1 MRSFTIYAP
10 SDVAT
15 PEPPQVRTRRR
26 EDVPER
32 FKWNLSDIFPD
43 WNAWDG
49 GYKTLEAG
57 IDRYA
62 SLKGTLSG
70 GADALLVAFRLS
82 EELGQLAYKVWYY
95 PSLQYDEDQR
105 DNAINAKRQ
114 QVQILFARLAQAESW
129 FNPELLSI
137 PLETVRGWMQQS
149 EPLRLYRFAIENLYR
164 QQEHVLDEAG
174 EKLMSLSSRLSSAPN
189 DAYWALSTAD
199 AKFPTITL
207 STGEQ
212 VTVSY
217 GQYRALLATRR
228 EQSDREAA
236 FRALHETYRTT
247 LNTYA
252 SLYNGVCQRDWFQA
266 RARGYKST
274 LEAALHGDNIPTS
287 VVENLIETT
296 RAGVEP
302 LRRYHRLRRKA
313 LGVSS
318 YQVYDF
324 SIPLVTFDKKYPY
337 DDVLDWIVRSV
348 APLGTEY
355 QARMSEGFAGRWI
368 DVYENEGKRSG
379 AYSAPVYGTHPYM
392 LLNYTDTLDD
402 VFTTAHEMGHS
413 MHTILSHQ
421 AQPFVYSSY
430 TIFVAEVPSTL
441 SEALLLEYMLKHS
454 TDPDERIVLLQ
465 HAIDNITGTFFTQV
479 MFADYELR
487 AHRLAEQDQPITS
500 EILTEIYTGL
510 LTDYYGDAVDTN
522 PLTGVTWARIPHF
535 FNSPY
540 YVYQYATCF
549 ASAARLAHDI
559 MGGNTDVRDRY
570 LTLLGSGGN
579 DYPMEQLKK
588 AGVDLSQPDT
598 VRAVIEQLDDLVTRL
613 ERELAARA

>member
-1 MRSFTIYAP
+1 MRSVVLFDP

-15 PEPPQVRTRRR
+15 PEPPQVSSRRR
-26 EDVPER
+26 DEVPDR
-32 FKWNLSDIFPD
+32 YKWNLSDIFPS
-43 WNAWDG
+43 WEAWEA

-57 IDRYA
+57 IAKYA
-62 SLKGTLSG
+62 SLKGTLAG
-70 GADALLVAFRLS
+70 GPENLLIAFRLS
-82 EELGQLAYKVWYY
+82 EELGQLAYRVWYY

-114 QVQILFARLAQAESW
+114 QVQILFARLGQAESW
-129 FNPELLSI
+129 FNPELLTI
-137 PLETVRGWMQQS
+137 PLETVRGWMEQS
-149 EPLRLYRFAIENLYR
+149 EALRVYRFAIENLYR

-174 EKLMSLSSRLSSAPN
+174 EKLMSLASRLASAPN
-189 DAYWALSTAD
+189 DTYWALSTAD

-207 STGEQ
+207 SNGEQ

-228 EQSDREAA
+228 EQADREAA
-236 FRALHETYRTT
+236 FRALHETYRAS

-252 SLYNGVCQRDWFQA
+252 TLYNGVCQRDWFQA

-274 LEAALHGDNIPTS
+274 LDAALHGDNIPTS

-302 LRRYHRLRRKA
+302 LRRYHRLRRKT

-324 SIPLVTFDKKYPY
+324 SIPLVTFEKKYKY
-337 DDVLDWIVRSV
+337 DEVLDWIIAAVE
-348 APLGTEY
+348 PLGPEY
-355 QARMSEGFAGRWI
+355 QARMREGFTGRWI

-402 VFTTAHEMGHS
+402 VFTLAHEMGHS

-421 AQPFVYSSY
+421 EQPFVYSNY

-441 SEALLLEYMLKHS
+441 SEALLLEFMLKRS

-487 AHRLAEQDQPITS
+487 AHQLAEQDQPITS
-500 EILTEIYTGL
+500 EILTGTYTTL
-510 LTDYYGDAVDTN
+510 LRDYYGDSIDMN
-522 PLTGVTWARIPHF
+522 PLTGITWARIPHF

-549 ASAARLAHDI
+549 ASAARLSHEI
-559 MGGNTDVRDRY
+559 MRGDTDARTRY
-570 LTLLGSGGN
+570 LTLLKSGGN

-588 AGVDLSQPDT
+588 AGVDLAQPDT
-598 VRAVIEQLDDLVTRL
+598 VRAVLEQLDDLVSRL
-613 ERELAARA
+613 ERELASR